1 MESLWTLINVYQL
14 IALMPLMTI
23 HFPANVLLFFQ
34 VCSYINGDIVIFQMA
49 YDMTMGAWL
58 QFPEESAPYNPRF

>member
-1 MESLWTLINVYQL
+1 
-14 IALMPLMTI
+14 MPLMTI